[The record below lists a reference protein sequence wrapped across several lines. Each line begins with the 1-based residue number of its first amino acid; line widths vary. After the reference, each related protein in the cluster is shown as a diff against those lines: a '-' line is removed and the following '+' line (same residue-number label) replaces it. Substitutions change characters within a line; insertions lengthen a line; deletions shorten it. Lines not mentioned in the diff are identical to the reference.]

1 MKSPRMLMSSSLN
14 DVVKSCPYALARRL
28 EPFSALRSVGEPWRM
43 ESSRFKPTGS
53 KKLVPPGGAPCV
65 VVASSRLNSLI
76 DCSGLTPAFTG
87 AGRRWESF
95 ERFPFVFP
103 TGFTKGSTCWSSG
116 GGSPSWAPFG
126 PIISFGARSC
136 GIVVDEEGTKHRE
149 KKNTSTRPSGFA
161 RAQRRRRTTSDVS
174 LGYRS
179 TSFELARERRAR
191 RKRRARGRRPALERV
206 NEKGGGKSRSEVTP
220 FVTSLTQRAYR
231 LLARSVRDV
240 GDGSLR
246 SVELLREER
255 ARSDA
260 SPGCPRTSGR
270 RETSL
275 VALTMHSYARARL
288 DNQDAARAPGDLPRD
303 DARREA
309 RGR

>member
-1 MKSPRMLMSSSLN
+1 M
-14 DVVKSCPYALARRL
+14 
-28 EPFSALRSVGEPWRM
+28 
-43 ESSRFKPTGS
+43 
-53 KKLVPPGGAPCV
+53 
-65 VVASSRLNSLI
+65 
-76 DCSGLTPAFTG
+76 
-87 AGRRWESF
+87 
-95 ERFPFVFP
+95 
-103 TGFTKGSTCWSSG
+103 
-116 GGSPSWAPFG
+116 
-126 PIISFGARSC
+126 
-136 GIVVDEEGTKHRE
+136 
-149 KKNTSTRPSGFA
+149 
-161 RAQRRRRTTSDVS
+161 S

-309 RGR
+309 RGRLKCSVDLRVLSARTLEPLSWRAPRASREYGQRDAVGAGNPRGTKRERMRGEDAALANIFIKIPNLQFQYEPAVFESYSFRSRSAMGLLSWPGLLHAGVRRSSFY